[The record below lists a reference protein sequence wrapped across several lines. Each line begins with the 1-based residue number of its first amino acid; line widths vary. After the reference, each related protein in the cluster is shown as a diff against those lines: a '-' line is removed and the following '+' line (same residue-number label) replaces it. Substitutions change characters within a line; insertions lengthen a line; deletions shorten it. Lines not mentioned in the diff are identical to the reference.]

1 MSVTILY
8 HQKCQ
13 ASLNILP
20 LLKEVTGY
28 EIDYIDLS
36 VDKVEADINIDIVPM
51 LIIDNKDIFKGKQ
64 AFDKIEE
71 LKKKPNGK
79 MGKKM
84 YRPISIAPEDDSNKK
99 TPVDLGAK

>member
-1 MSVTILY
+1 MSVTVIY

-20 LLKEVTGY
+20 MLKEVKNY

-36 VDKVEADINIDIVPM
+36 VDKVEADINLDVVPM
-51 LIIDNKDIFKGKQ
+51 LIIDNNDIFRGKQ

-71 LKKKPNGK
+71 LKTKPGGK

-84 YRPISIAPEDDSNKK
+84 YRPISIAPEDESNKK
-99 TPVDLGAK
+99 TPVDLGGK

>member
-1 MSVTILY
+1 MSITIIY

-13 ASLNILP
+13 ASLNILSM
-20 LLKEVTGY
+20 LKDISNY

-36 VDKVEADINIDIVPM
+36 VDKVETDINIDVVPM
-51 LIIDNKDIFKGKQ
+51 LIIDNKDIFRGKQ
-64 AFDKIEE
+64 AFDKLEE
-71 LKKKPNGK
+71 LKKKPSGK

-99 TPVDLGAK
+99 TPVDLGGK

>member
-1 MSVTILY
+1 MSITIIY

-20 LLKEVTGY
+20 MLKEVKNY

-36 VDKVEADINIDIVPM
+36 VDKVEADINLDIVPM

-64 AFDKIEE
+64 AFDKLEE
-71 LKKKPNGK
+71 LKMKPIGK

-99 TPVDLGAK
+99 NPVDLGGK